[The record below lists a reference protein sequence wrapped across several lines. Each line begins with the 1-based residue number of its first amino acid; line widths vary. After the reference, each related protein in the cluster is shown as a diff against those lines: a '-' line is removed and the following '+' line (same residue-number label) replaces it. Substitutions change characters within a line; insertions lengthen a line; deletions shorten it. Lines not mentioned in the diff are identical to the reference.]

1 MFDYNKISYS
11 NKIIQ
16 LLDYHGS
23 QAKLSDYLEVS
34 RQSILN
40 WKEDDSSLKEEN
52 KTKIDIAYCQAF
64 GFEAIN
70 TDEIIRILTQLQK
83 INFSYFNQTEEDIVS
98 SISRISAFGSLEIEE
113 SSITEKKF
121 NKVIIENKFINGLN
135 MKELFSIKNLATLSN
150 KIIKDAIKYKVFP
163 ITSNKIKDWHFNLM
177 SGIRADA
184 GDYSTKIRIIPGI
197 EELHLTNPRDIPNEM
212 E

>member
-121 NKVIIENKFINGLN
+121 NKVIIENELINNLD
-135 MKELFSIKNLATLSN
+135 MRELFSIKNLAALSN
-150 KIIKDAIKYKVFP
+150 KVIKDAIKYKVFGL
-163 ITSNKIKDWHFNLM
+163 N
-177 SGIRADA
+177 
-184 GDYSTKIRIIPGI
+184 
-197 EELHLTNPRDIPNEM
+197 
-212 E
+212 